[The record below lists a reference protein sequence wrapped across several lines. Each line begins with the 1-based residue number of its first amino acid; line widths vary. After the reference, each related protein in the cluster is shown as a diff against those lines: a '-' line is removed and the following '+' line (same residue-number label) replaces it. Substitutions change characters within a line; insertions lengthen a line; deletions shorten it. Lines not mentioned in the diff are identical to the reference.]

1 MPNTKKQARSEAE
14 RLRFTKTALQALASP
29 EKGRKYIYDTVAEGL
44 TVCITSTGR
53 KTFYIY
59 RRVRGRPERLR
70 LGSFPDLSV
79 EQARGVARAIAGDLA
94 KGIDPLAERRKAR
107 KMPTLKVVFNQWA
120 DLHARTHRR
129 SFKEDE
135 RIFGKYMV
143 EFYGTPIDRVTTAKV
158 AVWHGRIGKD
168 HGPIMANRALNLL
181 RTVFNYSPKLGYEG
195 PNPAGRGVTR
205 FVEMSRDRFLQESEM
220 KAFFTALGKMEQPWR
235 DYISLLL
242 FTGQRKSTVAA
253 MRWEDLNIE
262 GSVWKIP
269 RPKNKKL
276 TTIPLTLPALHILG
290 LRRVEREDDC
300 PWVFPSRNGGHLRDA
315 RKPWCKLLEDAG
327 LENLHLH
334 DLRRS
339 VGSWQARM
347 GASLV
352 VIGASLGHADLKSTQ
367 IYSRLQDSDV
377 RDSMNGAIGAM
388 RKAAGLLEADKTIDV
403 EVSMESKSDE

>member
-1 MPNTKKQARSEAE
+1 MAGTSKPE
-14 RLRFTKTALQALASP
+14 RLRFTKTALQSLACP
-29 EKGRKYIYDTVAEGL
+29 EKGRKYIYDTVADGL
-44 TVCITSTGR
+44 TICVTSTGR

-79 EQARGVARAIAGDLA
+79 EQARGIARAIAGDLA
-94 KGIDPLAERRKAR
+94 KGIDPVAERRKAH
-107 KMPTLKVVFNQWA
+107 KTPTLKAVFDQWA
-120 DLHARTHRR
+120 DLHARVHRR

-135 RIFGKYMV
+135 RVFGKYLV
-143 EFYGTPIDRVTTAKV
+143 EFHGTPMNRITTAKV
-158 AVWHGRIGKD
+158 AAWHGRIGKD

-181 RTVFNYSPKLGYEG
+181 RTIFNYSPKLGYEG
-195 PNPAGRGVTR
+195 PNPAGKGVTR

-220 KAFFTALGKMEQPWR
+220 RAFFTALGKVEQPWR

-253 MRWEDLNIE
+253 MAWADLNME
-262 GSVWKIP
+262 GNVWKIP

-276 TTIPLTLPALHILG
+276 TTIPLTLPALNILAT
-290 LRRVEREDDC
+290 RRVERVGGC
-300 PWVFPSRNGGHLRDA
+300 PWVFPSRNGGHLKDA
-315 RKPWCKLLEDAG
+315 RKPWCRLLEDAS

-367 IYSRLQDSDV
+367 IYAHLQDNDV

-388 RKAAGLLEADKTIDV
+388 QRAGGLLETDDKTIDV
-403 EVSMESKSDE
+403 DSAEGASDEQ